1 MKKYLKAIGIG
12 SLLLFGAACGNGE
25 EGSSEGDGTSGD
37 SGNSSDNSSEESEAS
52 GGEAQD
58 LRLAHNL
65 GEDHPVH
72 KGLVDFKERVE
83 ENSDNITVEIFPNG
97 TLGSENEVLE
107 QVQNGG
113 IDMTKVSAGALGNFA
128 SEYDVFSLPYVFEDA
143 DHFFRSMESEAVQ
156 ELYQSTEEEGFV
168 GLTYYDSGARSFYT
182 KDTPIKKPSDLEGKK
197 IRVMDSQTQIEM
209 VEAMGGAP
217 TPMPYGDIYT
227 GLQQGVI
234 DGAES
239 NPTALTN
246 GNHGEVAKAFSYDQH
261 TRIPDILVMSSD
273 TWSSLSSDQQEVVKT
288 AAQESTETQKELWA
302 EAVEEAKTQAK
313 EEMGVEFYEVD
324 KEPFREAVQPMIEE
338 YREDEAIADLLDE
351 FEALREE

>member
-1 MKKYLKAIGIG
+1 MKKYMKAIGVG
-12 SLLLFGAACGNGE
+12 SLLLFGAACGN
-25 EGSSEGDGTSGD
+25 
-37 SGNSSDNSSEESEAS
+37 S
-52 GGEAQD
+52 GGESSGSSDESSGSESSSGSEQN

-72 KGLVDFKERVE
+72 QGLVDFKDRVE
-83 ENSDNITVEIFPNG
+83 ENSDNMSVEIFPNG

-113 IDMTKVSAGALGNFA
+113 IDMTKVSAGALENFA
-128 SEYDVFSLPYVFEDA
+128 SEYAVFSLPYIFEDQE
-143 DHFFRSMESEAVQ
+143 HFYNSMESEPVQ
-156 ELYQSTEEEGFV
+156 ELYQSTEDQGFV

-182 KDTPIKKPSDLEGKK
+182 KDTPIKHPDDLQGLK
-197 IRVMDSQTQIEM
+197 IRVMDSQTQIDM
-209 VEAMGGAP
+209 VEQMGGSP

-246 GNHGEVAKAFSYDQH
+246 GNHGEVAKTFSYDEH
-261 TRIPDILVMSSD
+261 TRIPDIVVMSAD
-273 TWSSLSSDQQEVVKT
+273 TWNGLSSEQQDIVKN
-288 AAQESTETQKELWA
+288 AAEQSTETQKEIWA
-302 EAVEEAKTQAK
+302 ETVEEAKTQAK
-313 EEMGVEFYEVD
+313 EMGVEFYEVD

-338 YREDEAIADLLDE
+338 YRQDEAVANLLDE
-351 FEALREE
+351 FEALRE

>member
-1 MKKYLKAIGIG
+1 MKKYIKAIGMG
-12 SLLLFGAACGNGE
+12 SLLLFGAACGN
-25 EGSSEGDGTSGD
+25 
-37 SGNSSDNSSEESEAS
+37 S
-52 GGEAQD
+52 GGETSGSSGESSGSGSSSGSEQN

-83 ENSDNITVEIFPNG
+83 ENSDNMSVQIFPNG

-113 IDMTKVSAGALGNFA
+113 IDMTKVSAGALENFA
-128 SEYDVFSLPYVFEDA
+128 SEYAVFSLPYIFEDQE
-143 DHFFRSMESEAVQ
+143 HFYKSMESDAVQ
-156 ELYQSTEEEGFV
+156 ELYQSTEDQGFV

-182 KDTPIKKPSDLEGKK
+182 KDTPIKHPDDLQGLK
-197 IRVMDSQTQIEM
+197 IRVMDSQTQIDM
-209 VEAMGGAP
+209 VEQMGGSP

-246 GNHGEVAKAFSYDQH
+246 GNHGEVAKTFSYDQH
-261 TRIPDILVMSSD
+261 TRIPDIVVMSAD
-273 TWSSLSSDQQEVVKT
+273 TWNGLSSEQQDIIKT
-288 AAQESTETQKELWA
+288 AAEQSTETQKEIWA
-302 EAVEEAKTQAK
+302 ETVEEAKAQAK
-313 EEMGVEFYEVD
+313 EMGVEFYEVD
-324 KEPFREAVQPMIEE
+324 KEPFRKAVQPMIEE
-338 YREDEAIADLLDE
+338 YRQDEAVANLLDE
-351 FEALREE
+351 FEALRE

>member
-25 EGSSEGDGTSGD
+25 EQSSGDNGGSSDGD
-37 SGNSSDNSSEESEAS
+37 STSQEEESH
-52 GGEAQD
+52 D

-72 KGLVDFKERVE
+72 QGLVDFKERVE
-83 ENSDNITVEIFPNG
+83 ENSDGNLSVEIFPNG

-113 IDMTKVSAGALGNFA
+113 IDMTKVSAGALENFA
-128 SEYDVFSLPYVFEDA
+128 SEYSVFSLPYVFEDE
-143 DHFFRSMESEAVQ
+143 DHFFESMESDAVQ
-156 ELYQSTEEEGFV
+156 ELYESTEEEGFV

-182 KDTPIKKPSDLEGKK
+182 KDTPIEEPSDLEGKK
-197 IRVMDSQTQIEM
+197 IRVMDSETQIEM
-209 VEAMGGAP
+209 VEAMGGSP

-239 NPTALTN
+239 NPTALTT

-261 TRIPDILVMSSD
+261 TRIPDIAVMSAD
-273 TWSSLSSDQQEVVKT
+273 TWNSLSENQQEIIKT
-288 AAQESTETQKELWA
+288 AAEESTETQKELWA
-302 EAVEEAKTQAK
+302 EAVEDAKTEA

-324 KEPFREAVQPMIEE
+324 KEPFREAVEPMIEE

-351 FEALREE
+351 FESLR

>member
-1 MKKYLKAIGIG
+1 MKKYITAISMG
-12 SLLLFGAACGNGE
+12 SMLLFGAACGNGGGEETSGSSE
-25 EGSSEGDGTSGD
+25 EGSGSSG
-37 SGNSSDNSSEESEAS
+37 EE
-52 GGEAQD
+52 QN

-72 KGLVDFKERVE
+72 QGLVDFKERVE
-83 ENSDNITVEIFPNG
+83 ENADNMSVEIFPNG

-113 IDMTKVSAGALGNFA
+113 IDMTKVSAGALENFA
-128 SEYDVFSLPYVFEDA
+128 SEYAVFSLPYIFEDQE
-143 DHFFRSMESEAVQ
+143 HFYNSMESDPVQ
-156 ELYQSTEEEGFV
+156 ELYQSTEDQGFV

-182 KDTPIKKPSDLEGKK
+182 KDTPIEHPDDLQGLK
-197 IRVMDSQTQIEM
+197 IRVMDSQTQIDM
-209 VEAMGGAP
+209 VEAMGGSP

-246 GNHGEVAKAFSYDQH
+246 GNHGEVAKTFSYDQH
-261 TRIPDILVMSSD
+261 TRIPDIVVMSAD
-273 TWSSLSSDQQEVVKT
+273 TWNGLSSEQQDIVKT
-288 AAQESTETQKELWA
+288 AAEESTETQKEIWN
-302 EAVEEAKTQAK
+302 ETVEEAKTQAK
-313 EEMGVEFYEVD
+313 EMGVEFNEVD

-338 YREDEAIADLLDE
+338 YSQDEGVASLLEE
-351 FEALREE
+351 FEALRE